1 MLCVSAL
8 VTVPMR
14 IYFDIHKF
22 KDKKNNVFLR
32 KQRKFINKKLNDF
45 TVSLG

>member
-32 KQRKFINKKLNDF
+32 KTTKVYKQKIE
-45 TVSLG
+45 